1 MSLVNIVLVSLAA
14 YLASVVA
21 ALAFYACAVRPYS
34 KMPDDINVCN
44 NNHIDMF
51 IARAIQIPATAR
63 RVQTVLQVLFTI
75 VAFALALGN

>member
-14 YLASVVA
+14 FLASVVV
-21 ALAFYACAVRPYS
+21 ALAFYACAVRPYL
-34 KMPDDINVCN
+34 KMSDDINVC